1 MTRAR
6 EWAYFDTSVLI
17 KNYIKETG
25 SRRARDLL
33 RRYRFISSVIA
44 PVEIFSALYR
54 RKSAGELDGNDLSA
68 ILTRIREDRLYWKLV
83 EVSSLVRSRSEEL
96 IQRTGLRTLDALH
109 LASLMTIQDAL
120 EIHIPFITGDRRQRD
135 AAKQLQL
142 DTIRVE

>member
-1 MTRAR
+1 VKRTQ
-6 EWAYFDTSVLI
+6 EFAYFDTSILI

-25 SRRARDLL
+25 SRRARGLL

-54 RKSAGELDGNDLSA
+54 RESAEELEEKDLSA

-83 EVSSLVRSRSEEL
+83 EVSSLVLSRSEEL
-96 IQRTGLRTLDALH
+96 VQWTGLRTLDALH
-109 LASLMTIQDAL
+109 LASLITIKDAL
-120 EIHIPFITGDRRQRD
+120 GIHIPFITGDRRQRD

-142 DTIRVE
+142 DTIWVE